1 MVFGLLI
8 LLVFIALALLPQ
20 MWIRNVMKRHS
31 GERDDFPGTG
41 GELARHLLDA
51 MKLNGVKVEETNLG
65 DHYDPAD
72 KTVRLL
78 PQHLNGKSL
87 SAIVIA
93 AHEVGHAM
101 QDATGFA
108 PLKARTRI
116 ARHAQKI
123 QTVGLAVMLAA
134 PFVLALTRAPHALL
148 FEIAAGLMIMGL
160 PILMHAV
167 TLPVEFDAS
176 FNRALPIL
184 KNGGYIK
191 DEDVPAARELLR
203 AAAFTYVAS
212 AAWSLL
218 NVAYWLRLLRF

>member
-8 LLVFIALALLPQ
+8 LLVFFALALLPQ

-51 MKLNGVKVEETNLG
+51 MKLSGVKVEETNLG

>member
-8 LLVFIALALLPQ
+8 LLVFFALALLPQ

>member
-1 MVFGLLI
+1 MIFALMLLLLAVVFA
-8 LLVFIALALLPQ
+8 FLPQ
-20 MWIRNVMKRHS
+20 MWIRSVLKRHS
-31 GERDDFPGTG
+31 YERADFPGTG
-41 GELARHLLDA
+41 GELARHLLDG
-51 MKLNGVKVEETNLG
+51 MKLTDVKVEETQLG
-65 DHYDPAD
+65 DHYDPAG
-72 KTVRLL
+72 KAVRLL

-116 ARHAQKI
+116 ARQAQRI
-123 QTVGLAVMLAA
+123 QALGLAVMLAA
-134 PFVLALTRAPHALL
+134 PLVLALTRTPHAVLI
-148 FEIAAGLMIMGL
+148 EIAAGLLIMGF

-184 KNGGYIK
+184 QQRGYIK

-218 NVAYWLRLLRF
+218 NIAYWLRLLRF